1 MISLLLLWL
10 GLAANTG
17 PLQAGRA
24 EQFTAV
30 DLHLAG
36 DGQNLEGQGPLSSHD
51 VGNQLEQGVAVIAID
66 ADVVL
71 VVLEGDQLLGQRNG
85 HEADTLIFTHPH

>member
-1 MISLLLLWL
+1 MISLLFLV
-10 GLAANTG
+10 GLATDTG

-24 EQFTAV
+24 EQLTTV

-36 DGQNLEGQGPLSSHD
+36 NGQNLKGQSPLSSHD

-71 VVLEGDQLLGQRNG
+71 VVLEGDQLLGQGNG
-85 HEADTLIFTHPH
+85 HEADTLVFTHPH